1 MRFDDPFE
9 IIAHLMVGSEG
20 TLAFLAGVTMRTER
34 EYEHKASAMVYFS
47 DIGEASRAVVEMRKL
62 QDAAGERI
70 VHSAEM
76 LDSKSLASV
85 GDATARALRPC

>member
-47 DIGEASRAVVEMRKL
+47 DIGEACRAVVEMRKL
-62 QDAAGERI
+62 RTPPG
-70 VHSAEM
+70 SA
-76 LDSKSLASV
+76 SSTAPRCSTASRWPRS
-85 GDATARALRPC
+85 ATRWAKD